1 MLPRLMLNVAMLSV
15 ALATT
20 APASDEALKKKV
32 VDVFEEWCTS
42 CHDSS
47 DDLNLEGDP
56 TRLVGVK
63 ADGFDAVLLVPGD
76 PQASYLLTKMT
87 GKGAYAGDLMPQG
100 DDPLPAAT
108 LQVIADW
115 ITSIEPTTGEGSTA
129 VDAGTDS
136 TDVDIV
142 DSGASGDADAA
153 AAPGRSKGRSP
164 FHGTQQIVLPTTST
178 LGKMTLQYHI
188 DHRFARIGTE
198 RGFLGLD
205 AGAVMSLG
213 VAYGIF
219 DGWDVRIRRT
229 NSLKGWEFGTKYVPV
244 RQEAGMPLSLGF
256 DVSLDAY
263 REFVMSNRVSGNFVM
278 MLSRLWFDR
287 WSTML
292 TVSYSTTTNHA
303 ARPTIVYDEADGAVP
318 VRDRRGT
325 LAIGIA
331 SSVWLGKKKRWGIDL
346 EYIQPIPDG
355 RRPEN
360 AFYYLAGDTNPDPD
374 AVPIG
379 AWSLGGSY
387 STGKH
392 FFQIFISNN
401 RQIHLNQAV
410 PGGQAVNPFRTPG
423 VSNPNTPF
431 NHANFYLG
439 FNLERRFTL
448 GKNAARWKKERQ
460 AKKQQQSAAA
470 PTAREVQG

>member
-1 MLPRLMLNVAMLSV
+1 
-15 ALATT
+15 
-20 APASDEALKKKV
+20 
-32 VDVFEEWCTS
+32 
-42 CHDSS
+42 
-47 DDLNLEGDP
+47 
-56 TRLVGVK
+56 
-63 ADGFDAVLLVPGD
+63 
-76 PQASYLLTKMT
+76 
-87 GKGAYAGDLMPQG
+87 
-100 DDPLPAAT
+100 
-108 LQVIADW
+108 
-115 ITSIEPTTGEGSTA
+115 
-129 VDAGTDS
+129 
-136 TDVDIV
+136 
-142 DSGASGDADAA
+142 
-153 AAPGRSKGRSP
+153 
-164 FHGTQQIVLPTTST
+164 
-178 LGKMTLQYHI
+178 
-188 DHRFARIGTE
+188 
-198 RGFLGLD
+198 
-205 AGAVMSLG
+205 
-213 VAYGIF
+213 
-219 DGWDVRIRRT
+219 
-229 NSLKGWEFGTKYVPV
+229 
-244 RQEAGMPLSLGF
+244 
-256 DVSLDAY
+256 

-410 PGGQAVNPFRTPG
+410 PGGQAVNPFRTPCAG
-423 VSNPNTPF
+423 SPSP
-431 NHANFYLG
+431 APPP
-439 FNLERRFTL
+439 RR
-448 GKNAARWKKERQ
+448 AARPARTGHAGGTNDRPKGSRR
-460 AKKQQQSAAA
+460 A
-470 PTAREVQG
+470 PRRSRPAGGRDVGHVTWDLARWNARADLGSLWRRADRRGRAPVR